1 MTAGQFLDVY
11 QRRAETMNTSI
22 RTVNRRTVVALSG
35 RVVIETVGDIRRRLH
50 ELVDGDS
57 RELIINLSEVDFMD
71 STGLSVLI
79 STNERALAK
88 GGKVS
93 LSALPREI
101 RALIELTRLHEI
113 FEIYEDDL
121 AAAASCAFAE

>member
-1 MTAGQFLDVY
+1 
-11 QRRAETMNTSI
+11 MNIAI
-22 RTVNRRTVVALSG
+22 RTINRRIVVALSG
-35 RVVIETVGDIRRRLH
+35 RVVVETAGDIRHRLH
-50 ELVDGDS
+50 TLVDGDS

-79 STNERALAK
+79 STNERAQAK

-113 FEIYEDDL
+113 FEIFEDDL
-121 AAAASCAFAE
+121 AAAGSPACVE